1 MDEFDLIQRYFKRPY
16 RKNAKVE
23 IGVGDD
29 AAVLAATPG
38 RSLVVCADTMVSG
51 VHFFS
56 DVSPSDLGYKLA
68 MVNLSDLAAMGAN
81 PVWATLCL
89 TLPTPDKTW
98 IKSFSNGL
106 YEALDIHDVTLVG
119 GDTTKGPMS
128 LTLQMGGEVESGQAI
143 TRGGANIGDLVWVS
157 GELGVAAYIL
167 GLRIEQREGGSVDTV
182 QLGKLHNYLDRPEAR
197 VELGLAIS
205 GVASSCIDV
214 SDGLLADASHICDA
228 STVGIDLEL
237 DCLPLHPSLAE
248 HLELDKII
256 NCALS
261 GGDDY
266 ELLFTVDPYKQR
278 TLFDIS
284 ARLGI
289 GLRKIGTVTNTGRV
303 RCFRDSVDVS
313 AKYANNL
320 GFSHFS

>member
-56 DVSPSDLGYKLA
+56 DVSPYDLGYKLA

-106 YEALDIHDVTLVG
+106 YEALDIRDVTLVG

-157 GELGVAAYIL
+157 GELGV
-167 GLRIEQREGGSVDTV
+167 QPT
-182 QLGKLHNYLDRPEAR
+182 YLAC
-197 VELGLAIS
+197 ELNKEK
-205 GVASSCIDV
+205 VAV
-214 SDGLLADASHICDA
+214 
-228 STVGIDLEL
+228 
-237 DCLPLHPSLAE
+237 
-248 HLELDKII
+248 
-256 NCALS
+256 
-261 GGDDY
+261 
-266 ELLFTVDPYKQR
+266 
-278 TLFDIS
+278 
-284 ARLGI
+284 
-289 GLRKIGTVTNTGRV
+289 
-303 RCFRDSVDVS
+303 
-313 AKYANNL
+313 
-320 GFSHFS
+320 